1 MKEKKKRKKLDE
13 VRAELEENFM
23 RLQQDVERLK
33 KEGRFELKTIGNRMK
48 HHIRKLRQLLKETT

>member
-1 MKEKKKRKKLDE
+1 MKKKKKKLDE

-33 KEGRFELKTIGNRMK
+33 EEGRFELETIGNRMK